1 MSEYF
6 IGLGVFIYNFI
17 KTLKEGEYFGELE
30 ILMRK
35 PRLTTA
41 VALTDVQ
48 LAYLTSSV
56 YSSIYKERC

>member
-1 MSEYF
+1 MPISQMVIYIYSEYMV
-6 IGLGVFIYNFI
+6 GVFIYNFI

-35 PRLTTA
+35 PRLMTA

-48 LAYLTSSV
+48 LA
-56 YSSIYKERC
+56 